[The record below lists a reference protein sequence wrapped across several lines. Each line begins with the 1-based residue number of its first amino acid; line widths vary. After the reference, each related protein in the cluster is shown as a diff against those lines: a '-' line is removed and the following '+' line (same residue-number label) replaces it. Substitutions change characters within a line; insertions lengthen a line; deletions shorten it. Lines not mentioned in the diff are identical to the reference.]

1 MLLTITRINADSDRV
16 RFSCYRHIDNSKFKN
31 KKLNEIASLGIT
43 RDFLGQFNMKT
54 YKHLYKNV
62 YSLENLKSAYKKARE
77 GKSGQIYVIEFENNL
92 EQNLN
97 KLKQELEALTY
108 KPRLLKRFIIRDPKT
123 RTIHASAFRD
133 RIVYHPLVNI
143 LEPIFDKTFIYDSY
157 ASRKDKGTHKA
168 VLRFDQFKR
177 KISNNG
183 KLIKNAVDNNQVIG
197 YILKAD
203 IKHYFDTVDHE
214 ILSNI
219 ITRKIKDNNIVCLIK
234 EILNNFDSEV
244 KGKGMPLGNLTSQF
258 FANVYLNDLDY
269 FIKHKLKVKYYI
281 RYVDDFVILH
291 NDKKILE
298 EYKEEINNYLKNLKL
313 ELHPNKSKIIPLRNG
328 VTFLGYRIFYHHK
341 LLRKTNIRKFER
353 NFNEELKFLKIWDEA
368 YEEFK
373 RMVWLFHMGQC
384 I

>member
-1 MLLTITRINADSDRV
+1 
-16 RFSCYRHIDNSKFKN
+16 
-31 KKLNEIASLGIT
+31 
-43 RDFLGQFNMKT
+43 MKT

-291 NDKKILE
+291 NDKK
-298 EYKEEINNYLKNLKL
+298 Y
-313 ELHPNKSKIIPLRNG
+313 
-328 VTFLGYRIFYHHK
+328 
-341 LLRKTNIRKFER
+341 
-353 NFNEELKFLKIWDEA
+353 
-368 YEEFK
+368 
-373 RMVWLFHMGQC
+373 
-384 I
+384 